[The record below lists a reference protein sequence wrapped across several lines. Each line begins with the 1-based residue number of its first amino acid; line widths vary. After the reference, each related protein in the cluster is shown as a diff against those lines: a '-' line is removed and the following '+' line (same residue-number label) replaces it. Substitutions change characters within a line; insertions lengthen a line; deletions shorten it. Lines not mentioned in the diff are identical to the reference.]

1 MNGQQDIGILER
13 LTDVLDSL
21 KITYAVGGS
30 MAGSVYGTVRFTQD
44 ADITVEPFGPV
55 ADKFCDA
62 LKDDFYI
69 SAESMRHALQ
79 DRSSFNVIH
88 FATAFKIDVFV
99 RAENEFEEQMLSRSR
114 KLRLGDS
121 GKAVSFVSAED
132 IILLKLRWFRQ
143 SEGTSERQWSDVQG
157 VLAGQAGA
165 LDLEYLNLW
174 AKRLGL
180 ADLLEKAISESKT

>member
-1 MNGQQDIGILER
+1 MNKQHNIAILER
-13 LTDVLDSL
+13 LADVLDSL

-30 MAGSVYGTVRFTQD
+30 LASSVYGTVRFTQD

-55 ADKFCDA
+55 ADKFCGA

-69 SAESMRHALQ
+69 SAESMRQALQ

-88 FATAFKIDVFV
+88 FATAFKIDIFV

-114 KLRLGDS
+114 KLRLGES
-121 GKAVSFVSAED
+121 RKAVSFVSAED

-143 SEGTSERQWSDVQG
+143 AEGTSERQWSDVHG
-157 VLAGQAGA
+157 VLAGQAGG
-165 LDLEYLNLW
+165 LDLEYLNSW
-174 AKRLGL
+174 ANKLGL